1 MHTTCTFV
9 PADFAP
15 LDWAPDVATAL
26 PTGHARM
33 TKTFQGGL
41 VGRAVT
47 QFTSAFD
54 LASGIGTYVALESV
68 EGTLDGRAGSFN
80 LVHSATTDGVSPERL
95 HPFMLVVPGSGTGEL
110 AGLTGTGT
118 MRVDEDGTHHLDLDY
133 ELGE

>member
-1 MHTTCTFV
+1 MHTTCTFT

-15 LDWAPDVATAL
+15 LDWSPDVTTAL

-33 TKTFQGGL
+33 TKTFDGGL
-41 VGRAVT
+41 TGRGVT

-54 LASGIGTYVALESV
+54 PQTGVGTYLAMESV
-68 EGTLDGRAGSFN
+68 EGTLDGRSGSFN
-80 LVHSATTDGVSPERL
+80 LVHSATTDGVSHERL
-95 HPFMLVVPGSGTGEL
+95 HEFMLIVPGSGTDEL

-118 MRVDEDGTHHLDLDY
+118 MRVEEDGSHHLDLDY